1 MQRTKLHDLRDC
13 VIIYVF
19 STLVVGL
26 GTIFGEQFV
35 ATVRHDNTFGLQGNE
50 LVLETTTPGRLH
62 HKLCSEQHLF
72 QIAFIPTCG
81 QAFVFDSDL

>member
-1 MQRTKLHDLRDC
+1 MATYYFWDEIEDN
-13 VIIYVF
+13 VIEEYDGDTGNTIVEYTTEP
-19 STLVVGL
+19 TLYGS
-26 GTIFGEQFV
+26 
-35 ATVRHDNTFGLQGNE
+35 
-50 LVLETTTPGRLH
+50 GRLH